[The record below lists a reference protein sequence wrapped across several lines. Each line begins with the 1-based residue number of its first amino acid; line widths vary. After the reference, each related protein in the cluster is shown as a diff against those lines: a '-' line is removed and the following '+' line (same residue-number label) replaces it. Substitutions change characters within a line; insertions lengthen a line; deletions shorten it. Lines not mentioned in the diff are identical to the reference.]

1 MLYFVKDKQKAAAWM
16 YILPYAQFYGYV
28 YYESYVEAKG
38 WSWAERDVNVLFTL
52 NGADLQLKMSY

>member
-1 MLYFVKDKQKAAAWM
+1 M